1 MALRL
6 HSVTFDCDDPAGL
19 ASFWAAVTGY
29 QTGTV
34 SPFYAEL
41 VGTRQGGGQG
51 GGDFGPKMMF
61 IKVPESKAAKN
72 RVHLDLGADVLDDE
86 VERVLGLG
94 AELVGRYD
102 EWGITWVTFCDPEGN
117 EFCIGHHPLPP
128 PEEAG

>member
-34 SPFYAEL
+34 SPYVAEL
-41 VGTRQGGGQG
+41 VGS
-51 GGDFGPKMMF
+51 GDFGPKMMF
-61 IKVPESKAAKN
+61 IKVPEPKAAKN
-72 RVHLDLGADVLDDE
+72 RVHLDLGADALDDE

-94 AELVGRYD
+94 AALVGRYD
-102 EWGITWVTFCDPEGN
+102 EWGISWATLRDPEGN
-117 EFCIGHHPLPP
+117 EFCIGHHPLHES
-128 PEEAG
+128 EEAG